1 MGDLTA
7 VMFKSK
13 YSSNKLPLNIN
24 LATGYYQL
32 ADVKNYAMN
41 KYGLPSYF
49 QYNLDFRYAF
59 TGFWKGWDAQLTY
72 FHKVAIG
79 NTYDDPKFFIN
90 KVNMGHLNFILNFH
104 F

>member
-1 MGDLTA
+1 M
-7 VMFKSK
+7 
-13 YSSNKLPLNIN
+13 PLNLS

-49 QYNLDFRYAF
+49 QYNIDLRYAF
-59 TGFWKGWDAQLTY
+59 SGFWKGWDAQLTY
-72 FHKVAIG
+72 FHKDAIG
-79 NTYDDPKFFIN
+79 NTYNDPKYYIN
-90 KVNMGHLNFILNFH
+90 KVNMGHINFILNFH